1 MRSLNRKASLPNI
14 LIWFLFSIF
23 IITLTGCDKFEGD
36 QTVPSY
42 LKIDSILFISDNE
55 LEGTSNQKISD
66 AWVFIDDDLIGGFEL
81 PALIPILK
89 KGNHKL
95 EVRPGIILNGISDTR
110 APYPCIQP
118 VIIESLELFPDSIV
132 TLSLTSNYYENSE
145 FVWMEDFEDASLA
158 IKASQNSDTAIYRT
172 NGNLA
177 YHDVYSEFSGI
188 CYVDTAN
195 SFVQLVSVES
205 NNQGFVFDRGD
216 FIFLEINYRNNIPIV
231 VGVYIKLMDN
241 TVQQRSFLII
251 NPTEE
256 WNKIYVNFTPIVNET
271 TDAVYYNLYLEAQQ
285 QDDVENGYIMLDNI
299 KLVTRP
305 NL

>member
-1 MRSLNRKASLPNI
+1 M
-14 LIWFLFSIF
+14 
-23 IITLTGCDKFEGD
+23 GCDKFEGD

-55 LEGTSNQKISD
+55 LEGTNNQKISD
-66 AWVFIDDDLIGGFEL
+66 AWVYIDDDLIGGFEL
-81 PALIPILK
+81 PALIPVLK
-89 KGNHKL
+89 EGPHKV
-95 EVRPGIILNGISDTR
+95 EIRPGIILNGISDTR

-118 VIIESLELFPDSIV
+118 VIIETVELFPDSIV
-132 TLSLTSNYYENSE
+132 TLSLTSNYYDNSE

-158 IKASQNSDTAIYRT
+158 IKASQNSDTALYRT
-172 NGNLA
+172 NGDLA
-177 YHDVYSEFSGI
+177 YRDIFSEFSGI
-188 CYVDTAN
+188 SYVDTAN

-205 NNQGFVFDRGD
+205 NNQGLVFDRGD

-271 TDAVYYNLYLEAQQ
+271 TDAVYYNVYFEAQQ
-285 QDDVENGYIMLDNI
+285 QDDVENDFIMLDNI

>member
-1 MRSLNRKASLPNI
+1 M
-14 LIWFLFSIF
+14 
-23 IITLTGCDKFEGD
+23 GCDKFEGD

-66 AWVFIDDDLIGGFEL
+66 AWVYIDDDLIGGFEM
-81 PALIPILK
+81 PALIPVLK
-89 KGNHKL
+89 EGPQKV
-95 EVRPGIILNGISDTR
+95 EIRPGIILNGISDTR

-118 VIIESLELFPDSIV
+118 VIIESVELFPDSIV

-172 NGNLA
+172 NGNQA

-195 SFVQLVSVES
+195 SFAQLVSTDG
-205 NNQGFVFDRGD
+205 NNQGFAFDRGD

-271 TDAVYYNLYLEAQQ
+271 TDAVYYNVYFEAQQ
-285 QDDVENGYIMLDNI
+285 QDDVENGFIMLDNI

>member
-1 MRSLNRKASLPNI
+1 M
-14 LIWFLFSIF
+14 
-23 IITLTGCDKFEGD
+23 GCDKFEGD

-55 LEGTSNQKISD
+55 LEGTNNQKISD
-66 AWVFIDDDLIGGFEL
+66 AWVYIDDDLIGGFEL
-81 PALIPILK
+81 PALIPVLK
-89 KGNHKL
+89 KGPHKV
-95 EVRPGIILNGISDTR
+95 EIRPGIILNGISDTR

-118 VIIESLELFPDSIV
+118 VIIESVELFPDSIV

-158 IKASQNSDTAIYRT
+158 IKASQNSDTALYRI
-172 NGNLA
+172 NGEWA
-177 YHDVYSEFSGI
+177 YQDTYSEFSGI
-188 CYVDTAN
+188 SYVDTAN
-195 SFVQLVSVES
+195 SYIQLVSTDG
-205 NNQGFVFDRGD
+205 NNQGLYFDRGD
-216 FIFLEINYRNNIPIV
+216 FIFLELNYRNNIPIV
-231 VGVYIKLMDN
+231 VGLYIKLMDN

-271 TDAVYYNLYLEAQQ
+271 TDAVYYNVYFEAQQ
-285 QDDVENGYIMLDNI
+285 QDDVENGFIMLDNI